1 MLIGYM
7 RVSKAD
13 GSQVL
18 DLQKDA
24 LLAAGV
30 ESANIYEDKCS
41 GSKDDRPGLAAC
53 LKSLRKDDVLVIW
66 KLDRLGRNLKHLIE
80 TVEDLTK
87 RGVGFKVLQGAPV
100 DTTTSQGKLMFT
112 MFAALAEFE
121 RDVIRERTIAGLAA
135 ARARGRNGGRVS
147 VFTPS
152 KLRRAQA
159 ALANR
164 DTSVAAL
171 CEELGV
177 SKTALYRNLTPD
189 GQLTETGKRALAD
202 TRKPK
207 GKSRAAA

>member
-18 DLQKDA
+18 DLQHDA
-24 LLAAGV
+24 LIDAGV
-30 ESANIYEDKCS
+30 APENIYEDKCS
-41 GSKDDRPGLAAC
+41 GSKDERPGLAAC
-53 LKSLRKDDVLVIW
+53 LKALRKDDVLVIW

-80 TVEDLTK
+80 TVDDLSK
-87 RGVGFKVLQGAPV
+87 RGVGFKVLHGAPI
-100 DTTTSQGKLMFT
+100 DTRTSQGKLMFT

-135 ARARGRNGGRVS
+135 ARARGRKGGRKT

-152 KLRRAQA
+152 KLRRAA
-159 ALANR
+159 AAMSHK
-164 DTSVAAL
+164 DTSVTAL

-177 SKTALYRNLTPD
+177 SRSALYRYVAPD
-189 GQLTETGKRALAD
+189 GTFTEDGKRLLS
-202 TRKPK
+202 
-207 GKSRAAA
+207 GAAT

>member
-1 MLIGYM
+1 MLVGYM

-24 LLAAGV
+24 LVAAGV
-30 ESANIYEDKCS
+30 DPDHIYEDKAS
-41 GSKDDRPGLAAC
+41 GAKDDRPGIASC
-53 LKSLRKDDVLVIW
+53 LKSLRKSDVLVIW

-80 TVEDLTK
+80 VTEDLTK
-87 RGVGFKVLQGAPV
+87 RGVGLKVLQGAPI

-121 RDVIRERTIAGLAA
+121 RDVIRERTIAGLAS
-135 ARARGRNGGRVS
+135 ARARGRKGGRRH

-159 ALANR
+159 AMASR
-164 DTSVAAL
+164 DTHVTEL
-171 CEELGV
+171 CKELDV
-177 SKTALYRNLTPD
+177 SRATLYNYVTPD
-189 GQLTETGKRALAD
+189 GKLTTKGAALLAG
-202 TRKPK
+202 R
-207 GKSRAAA
+207 

>member
-24 LLAAGV
+24 LIAAGV
-30 ESANIYEDKCS
+30 DANSIYEDKAS
-41 GSKDDRPGLAAC
+41 GAKDDRPGLAAC
-53 LKSLRKDDVLVIW
+53 LKSLREGDVLVIW
-66 KLDRLGRNLKHLIE
+66 KLDRLGRNIKHLME
-80 TVEDLTK
+80 VVNDLTK
-87 RGVGFKVLQGAPV
+87 RSVGFKVLQCAPI
-100 DTTTSQGKLMFT
+100 DTTTSQGKLVFT
-112 MFAALAEFE
+112 IFAGLAEFE

-135 ARARGRNGGRVS
+135 ARARGRNGGRAS

-159 ALANR
+159 ALASR
-164 DTSVAAL
+164 DTSVSAL

-177 SKTALYRNLTPD
+177 SKTALYRNLTPE
-189 GQLTETGKRALAD
+189 GQLRDNGKRVLANG
-202 TRKPK
+202 R
-207 GKSRAAA
+207 